1 MGRRSRRALFRE
13 EVIFL
18 HVTSYLSEDTLVF
31 SSCIPIL
38 WRRRSGQYV
47 ESALELDFAGFCL
60 DVAKNYQSSFICLNI
75 HYSLVYPK
83 EPGDREPITL
93 AHFAS

>member
-1 MGRRSRRALFRE
+1 MVYSQ

>member
-1 MGRRSRRALFRE
+1 M
-13 EVIFL
+13 
-18 HVTSYLSEDTLVF
+18 
-31 SSCIPIL
+31 
-38 WRRRSGQYV
+38 